1 MAIIKIPI
9 EFLEDGTMKQYPELY
24 ELEMAP
30 IQSLPLPKETPQNNI
45 FEPILSNMIPSEQ
58 EHSPSLQ
65 ESILEEEEEPLLKK
79 PHIQSLMKTFK
90 NHMKS
95 IRNYTQKRRTGT
107 TSSNGT
113 SSNGTASNDAMDVD
127 SIPQSKDSEP

>member
-9 EFLEDGTMKQYPELY
+9 EFLQDGTMKQYPELY

-45 FEPILSNMIPSEQ
+45 FEPILSNMIPSE
-58 EHSPSLQ
+58 
-65 ESILEEEEEPLLKK
+65 EEEPLVKK

-95 IRNYTQKRRTGT
+95 IRNYTQKRRSNGT
-107 TSSNGT
+107 SSNGISSNGT
-113 SSNGTASNDAMDVD
+113 SSNVAMGVD
-127 SIPQSKDSEP
+127 SIPQSTD

>member
-1 MAIIKIPI
+1 MAIIKIPV
-9 EFLEDGTMKQYPELY
+9 EYLQDGTMRQYPELY

-45 FEPILSNMIPSEQ
+45 FEPILSNMIPSEE

-65 ESILEEEEEPLLKK
+65 EEEEPLLKK

-95 IRNYTQKRRTGT
+95 IRNYTQKRRT
-107 TSSNGT
+107 
-113 SSNGTASNDAMDVD
+113 NGTASNDAMAVD

>member
-9 EFLEDGTMKQYPELY
+9 EFLQDGTMKQYPELY

-65 ESILEEEEEPLLKK
+65 EEEEEPLLKK

-113 SSNGTASNDAMDVD
+113 ASNDAMDVD
-127 SIPQSKDSEP
+127 SIPQSKD

>member
-9 EFLEDGTMKQYPELY
+9 EFLQDGTMKQYPELY
-24 ELEMAP
+24 ELEMMP

-45 FEPILSNMIPSEQ
+45 FEPILSNMIPTEE
-58 EHSPSLQ
+58 EHSPTLQ
-65 ESILEEEEEPLLKK
+65 EEEHLLKK
-79 PHIQSLMKTFK
+79 THIQSLMKTFK

-95 IRNYTQKRRTGT
+95 IRNYTQKRRTNG

-113 SSNGTASNDAMDVD
+113 SSNGAMVVD
-127 SIPQSKDSEP
+127 STPQSKD

>member
-9 EFLEDGTMKQYPELY
+9 EFLQDGTMKQYPELY
-24 ELEMAP
+24 ELEMTP

-45 FEPILSNMIPSEQ
+45 FEPILSNMIPSEE

-65 ESILEEEEEPLLKK
+65 EEEEEPLLKK

-95 IRNYTQKRRTGT
+95 IRNYTQKRRT
-107 TSSNGT
+107 
-113 SSNGTASNDAMDVD
+113 NGTASNDAMAVD

>member
-9 EFLEDGTMKQYPELY
+9 EFLQDGTMKQYPELY
-24 ELEMAP
+24 ELEMTP

-45 FEPILSNMIPSEQ
+45 FEPILSNMIPSE
-58 EHSPSLQ
+58 ENPTSLQ
-65 ESILEEEEEPLLKK
+65 ESIPEEEEPLSKK
-79 PHIQSLMKTFK
+79 PHVQSFMKTFK

-95 IRNYTQKRRTGT
+95 IRNYTQKRRTGG

-113 SSNGTASNDAMDVD
+113 SSNGAMVVD
-127 SIPQSKDSEP
+127 STPQSKD